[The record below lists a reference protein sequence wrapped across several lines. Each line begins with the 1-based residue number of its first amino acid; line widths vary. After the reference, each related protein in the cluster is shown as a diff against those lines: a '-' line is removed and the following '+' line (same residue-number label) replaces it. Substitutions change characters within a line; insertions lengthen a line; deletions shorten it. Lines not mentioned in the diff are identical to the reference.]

1 MPTIVTTVGAANAN
15 SYVSV
20 ADADTYMA
28 SRLHAEAWVDDAGA
42 TEKEA
47 ALIWA
52 ARLIDTTVRFNGT
65 KVTST
70 QSMAWPRAGLTDES
84 GYDVPE
90 NGIPQI
96 IKYLQME
103 LALLLL
109 TTDRTKESQASA
121 AGLTSLR
128 AGPVSLSFK
137 DEIQVKQI
145 PDTLMAMLPME
156 WVWQP
161 IPNIL
166 VVS

>member
-15 SYVSV
+15 SYVAV

-28 SRLHAEAWVDDAGA
+28 SRLHAEAWVDDADN

-84 GYDVPE
+84 GYDVSE
-90 NGIPQI
+90 NAIPQI

-109 TTDRTKESQASA
+109 TTDRTKESQAAA

-137 DEIQVKQI
+137 DEIQVKQV

-166 VVS
+166 VVN